1 MFENFTVWENQPENT
16 GGMLIAAFQGW
27 NDAGN
32 ASSWAL
38 RHLCEDLQ
46 AKPFAHIQAEHFYDF
61 SATRPLVHLDENGRQ
76 LDWPRASFNASSEQ
90 NILLLEGTE
99 PQLQWR
105 TFVEQIIS
113 VATSLK
119 VSKVVTLGS
128 LLTEVPHSRPVMV
141 YGFCEDIETSTRLNL
156 QKSTYEGPTGIV
168 GVLNQ
173 FVQDANI
180 PAISLWATVPN
191 YVSGASSPKAA
202 LALVNRLHEI
212 LPMPTNTTELEI
224 ASAAYERQVSELIEG
239 DEDLRA
245 YVTDLE
251 YRYDQGEFEDAD
263 PASGLGDQIE
273 RWLRD
278 GASPDED

>member
-1 MFENFTVWENQPENT
+1 MLENFTIWEKQPEST
-16 GGMLIAAFQGW
+16 GAILIAAFKGW

-38 RHLCEDLQ
+38 RHLFEDLQ
-46 AKPFAHIQAEHFYDF
+46 VKPFAHIQAEHFYDF

-76 LDWPRASFNASSEQ
+76 LDWPITTFSASSDQ
-90 NILLLEGTE
+90 NVLLVEGIE

-105 TFVEQIIS
+105 TFVEQITA
-113 VATSLK
+113 VATNLE
-119 VSKVVTLGS
+119 VSMVVTLGS

-141 YGFCEDIETSTRLNL
+141 YGFCEDVEVSSRLNL
-156 QKSTYEGPTGIV
+156 QKSTYEGPTGII

-173 FVQDANI
+173 TIQEAEI

-212 LPMPTNTTELEI
+212 LPTPTNTTELEI
-224 ASAAYERQVSELIEG
+224 ATAAYERQVNKLIED
-239 DEDLRA
+239 DEDLEA
-245 YVTDLE
+245 YITDLE
-251 YRYDQGEFEDAD
+251 YRYDQGEFEAD
-263 PASGLGDQIE
+263 PASGFGDRVEQ
-273 RWLRD
+273 WLHD
-278 GASPDED
+278 GANPDEA

>member
-1 MFENFTVWENQPENT
+1 MLENFTIWEKQPEST
-16 GGMLIAAFQGW
+16 GAILIAAFKGW

-38 RHLCEDLQ
+38 RHLFEDLQ
-46 AKPFAHIQAEHFYDF
+46 VKPFAHIQAEHFYDF

-76 LDWPRASFNASSEQ
+76 LDWPITTFSASSDQ
-90 NILLLEGTE
+90 NVLLVEGIE

-105 TFVEQIIS
+105 TFVEQITA
-113 VATSLK
+113 VATNLE
-119 VSKVVTLGS
+119 VSMVVTLGS

-141 YGFCEDIETSTRLNL
+141 YGFCEDVEISSRLNL
-156 QKSTYEGPTGIV
+156 QKSTYEGPTGII

-173 FVQDANI
+173 TIQEAEI

-212 LPMPTNTTELEI
+212 LPTPTNTTELEI
-224 ASAAYERQVSELIEG
+224 ASAAYERQVNKLIED
-239 DEDLRA
+239 DEDLEA
-245 YVTDLE
+245 YITDLE
-251 YRYDQGEFEDAD
+251 YRYDQGEFEAD
-263 PASGLGDQIE
+263 PASGFGDRVEQ
-273 RWLRD
+273 WLHD
-278 GASPDED
+278 GANPDEA

>member
-1 MFENFTVWENQPENT
+1 MSKNYTTWEKELEAT
-16 GGMLIAAFQGW
+16 GGILIAAFEGW

-38 RHLCEDLQ
+38 RHLCEDLK
-46 AKPFAHIQAEHFYDF
+46 AEPFAHIQAEHFYDF
-61 SATRPLVHLDENGRQ
+61 SATRPLVHLDEKGRQ
-76 LDWPRASFNASSEQ
+76 LDWPANCFSAGDNQ
-90 NILLLEGTE
+90 NVLLLEGIE

-105 TFVEQIIS
+105 TFAEQITS

-119 VSKVVTLGS
+119 VSMVVTLGS
-128 LLTEVPHSRPVMV
+128 LLAEVPHSRPVMV
-141 YGFCEDIETSTRLNL
+141 YGFCEDLETNSRLNL

-173 FVQDANI
+173 FVHEANI
-180 PAISLWATVPN
+180 PAISLWSTIPN
-191 YVSGASSPKAA
+191 YVSGAASPKAT

-212 LPMPTNTTELEI
+212 LPNPTDTTELEI

-239 DEDLRA
+239 DEDMRA

-251 YRYDQGEFEDAD
+251 YRYDQGEFKEHD
-263 PASGLGDQIE
+263 PASGFGDRVE
-273 RWLRD
+273 RWLHD
-278 GASPDED
+278 GANPDEA

>member
-1 MFENFTVWENQPENT
+1 MSENFTIWENQPEST
-16 GGMLIAAFQGW
+16 GGILIAAFKGW

-38 RHLCEDLQ
+38 RHLFEDLQ
-46 AKPFAHIQAEHFYDF
+46 VKPFAHIQAEHFYDF
-61 SATRPLVHLDENGRQ
+61 SATRPLVHLDEHGRQ
-76 LDWPRASFNASSEQ
+76 LDWPTTTFSASSDQ
-90 NILLLEGTE
+90 NVLLVEGIE

-105 TFVEQIIS
+105 TFVEQITA
-113 VATSLK
+113 VATNLE
-119 VSKVVTLGS
+119 VSMVVTLGS

-141 YGFCEDIETSTRLNL
+141 YGFCEDVETSSRLNL
-156 QKSTYEGPTGIV
+156 QKSTYEGPTGII

-173 FVQDANI
+173 TIQEAEI

-212 LPMPTNTTELEI
+212 LPTPTNTTELEI
-224 ASAAYERQVSELIEG
+224 ASAAYERQVNELIEN
-239 DEDLRA
+239 DEDMSA

-251 YRYDQGEFEDAD
+251 YRYDQGEFEAD
-263 PASGLGDQIE
+263 PASGFGDRVEQ
-273 RWLRD
+273 WLHD
-278 GASPDED
+278 GANPDEA

>member
-1 MFENFTVWENQPENT
+1 MLENFTIWEKQPEST
-16 GGMLIAAFQGW
+16 GAILIAAFKGW

-38 RHLCEDLQ
+38 RHLFEDLQ
-46 AKPFAHIQAEHFYDF
+46 VKPFAHIQAEHFYDF

-76 LDWPRASFNASSEQ
+76 LDWPITTFSASSDQ
-90 NILLLEGTE
+90 NVLLVEGIE

-105 TFVEQIIS
+105 TFVEQITA
-113 VATSLK
+113 VATNLE
-119 VSKVVTLGS
+119 VSMVVTLGS

-141 YGFCEDIETSTRLNL
+141 YGFCEDVEVSSRLNL
-156 QKSTYEGPTGIV
+156 QKSTYEGPTGII

-173 FVQDANI
+173 TIQEAEI

-212 LPMPTNTTELEI
+212 LPTPTNTTELEI
-224 ASAAYERQVSELIEG
+224 ASAAYERQVNKLIED
-239 DEDLRA
+239 DEDLEA
-245 YVTDLE
+245 YITDLE
-251 YRYDQGEFEDAD
+251 YRYDQGEFEAD
-263 PASGLGDQIE
+263 PASGFGDRVEQ
-273 RWLRD
+273 WLHD
-278 GASPDED
+278 GANPDEA

>member
-1 MFENFTVWENQPENT
+1 MLENFTIWEKQLENT
-16 GGMLIAAFQGW
+16 GGILIAAFKGW

-76 LDWPRASFNASSEQ
+76 LDWPITSFSASSEQ
-90 NILLLEGTE
+90 NVLLVEGTE

-105 TFVEQIIS
+105 TFVEQITS
-113 VATSLK
+113 VATNLE
-119 VSKVVTLGS
+119 VSMVITLGS

-141 YGFCEDIETSTRLNL
+141 YGFCEDAEINARLHL

-173 FVQDANI
+173 TIQEAKI

-191 YVSGASSPKAA
+191 YVSGATSPKAA
-202 LALVNRLHEI
+202 LALVSRLHEI
-212 LPMPTNTTELEI
+212 LPAPTNTTELEI
-224 ASAAYERQVSELIEG
+224 ASAAYERQVSELIED
-239 DEDLRA
+239 DEEMRA

-251 YRYDQGEFEDAD
+251 YRYDQGEFEAD
-263 PASGLGDQIE
+263 PASGFGDRVEQ
-273 RWLRD
+273 WLHD
-278 GASPDED
+278 GANPDEA

>member
-1 MFENFTVWENQPENT
+1 MLENFTIWEKQLEST
-16 GGMLIAAFQGW
+16 GGILIAAFKGW

-38 RHLCEDLQ
+38 RHLYEDLQ

-76 LDWPRASFNASSEQ
+76 LDWPITSFSASSEQ
-90 NILLLEGTE
+90 NVLLLEGTE

-105 TFVEQIIS
+105 TFVEQITS
-113 VATSLK
+113 VATSLE
-119 VSKVVTLGS
+119 VSMVVTLGS

-141 YGFCEDIETSTRLNL
+141 YGFCEDVETNTRLNL

-173 FVQDANI
+173 TIQEAEI

-191 YVSGASSPKAA
+191 YVSGATSPKAA
-202 LALVNRLHEI
+202 LALVSRLHEI
-212 LPMPTNTTELEI
+212 LPAPTNTTELEI
-224 ASAAYERQVSELIEG
+224 ASAAYERQVSELIED
-239 DEDLRA
+239 DEDIRA

-251 YRYDQGEFEDAD
+251 YRYDQGEFEAD
-263 PASGLGDQIE
+263 PASGFGDRVEQ
-273 RWLRD
+273 WLHD
-278 GASPDED
+278 GANPDEA

>member
-1 MFENFTVWENQPENT
+1 MLENFTIWEKQPEST
-16 GGMLIAAFQGW
+16 GAILIAAFKGW

-38 RHLCEDLQ
+38 RHLFEDLQ
-46 AKPFAHIQAEHFYDF
+46 VKPFAHIQAEHFYDF

-76 LDWPRASFNASSEQ
+76 LDWPITTFSASSDQ
-90 NILLLEGTE
+90 NVLLVEGIE

-105 TFVEQIIS
+105 TFVEQITA
-113 VATSLK
+113 VATNLE
-119 VSKVVTLGS
+119 VSMVVTLGS

-141 YGFCEDIETSTRLNL
+141 YGFCEDVEISSRLNL
-156 QKSTYEGPTGIV
+156 QKSTYEGPTGII

-173 FVQDANI
+173 TIQEAEI

-212 LPMPTNTTELEI
+212 LPTPTNTTELEI
-224 ASAAYERQVSELIEG
+224 ATAAYERQVNKLIED
-239 DEDLRA
+239 DEDLEA
-245 YVTDLE
+245 YITDLE
-251 YRYDQGEFEDAD
+251 YRYDQGEFEAD
-263 PASGLGDQIE
+263 PASGFGDRVEQ
-273 RWLRD
+273 WLHD
-278 GASPDED
+278 GANPDEA